1 MTIIRRAPRQA
12 PPAGPSG
19 VFIAIFT
26 ILALCAVAFGVAW
39 GVTQVLG
46 SVFDR
51 PGGFQVPAY
60 LILILGVVALV
71 PLLLVAVR
79 LLPWLMNWYYL
90 LPAIFFLLAFTVY
103 PIVLTVGYAFTNYSG
118 INSGE
123 SDTST
128 RLEVTKLSST
138 QLQIVGGV
146 NPQTE
151 FRCETATCAGIPIGL
166 PDPQDAS
173 KKARANTIVGIE
185 GSVVTLKNPL
195 PDFFNP
201 ALVNRVNPIEFIGV
215 ANFTDIFAKAGAQ
228 LLPVLVWTVI
238 FAVSTTLI
246 NVVAGL
252 VLGILLNNKRLKFRN
267 AYRTLLFLPWAI
279 PAVISIQIWKD
290 GLMATN
296 TGALNRLFGLFG
308 GLPIPWRDDEL
319 WAKVAILLVNLWLGF
334 PYMMTATLSALSAI
348 PEDLYEAA
356 EVDGAT
362 KWQQVTGITL
372 PMLQTSF
379 VPIALST
386 FAFNFNNFGLIFL
399 LTEGGPKLE
408 GRLATAQSTDILI
421 SWGYNTAFTAAGNAA
436 YGPASAIAIIVAV
449 LTISISVV
457 NFRAAGV
464 FKEAQR

>member
-1 MTIIRRAPRQA
+1 MTIIRRVPNQA
-12 PPAGPSG
+12 PPAGPAG
-19 VFIAIFT
+19 VLIAIFT
-26 ILALCAVAFGVAW
+26 ILGLCVVAFGAGW
-39 GVTQVLG
+39 GITQVLAG
-46 SVFDR
+46 IFDR
-51 PGGFQVPAY
+51 PGGFQIPAY
-60 LILILGVVALV
+60 LILILGALV
-71 PLLLVAVR
+71 LIPLMVVAVR
-79 LLPWLMNWYYL
+79 LLPWLVNWYYL
-90 LPAIFFLLAFTVY
+90 LPAIVFLLVFTVY
-103 PIVLTVGYAFTNYSG
+103 PIVLTIGYAFTNYSG
-118 INSGE
+118 QNSGE
-123 SDTST
+123 SDTSS

-138 QLQIVGGV
+138 QLKLAAGA
-146 NPQTE
+146 NAQTE
-151 FRCETATCAGIPIGL
+151 LRCETPTCAGLPIGM
-166 PDPQDAS
+166 PDPQDA
-173 KKARANTIVGIE
+173 KKKPRGNSIV
-185 GSVVTLKNPL
+185 SVDNGVITLKNAL
-195 PDFFNP
+195 PDFYKP
-201 ALVNRVNPIEFIGV
+201 VQVNRVNPIQFIGV
-215 ANFTDIFAKAGAQ
+215 SNFNDIFAKAGVQ
-228 LLPVLVWTVI
+228 LWPVFVWTVI

-267 AYRTLLFLPWAI
+267 VYRTLLFLPWAI
-279 PAVISIQIWKD
+279 PAVISVQIWKA
-290 GLMATN
+290 GLLSTN

-308 GLPIPWRDDEL
+308 GMPVPWLDDEL
-319 WAKVAILLVNLWLGF
+319 WAKVAILMVNLWLGF

-372 PMLQTSF
+372 PMLQTAF

-449 LTISISVV
+449 LTIGISIV
-457 NFRAAGV
+457 NFRVAGV
-464 FKEAQR
+464 FKEAQK